1 MAEQRKISKKVSKE
15 KTVTKKESSVY
26 SPYLKNQYFENV
38 IKLMMKEH
46 GYSNVMQVPR
56 IDSIALNM
64 GIGDGKANP
73 KKLES
78 GLAEMTAISGQ
89 SPLITKSKQDVSNF
103 KIRKGYPVGCK
114 VTLRSNRMY
123 EFLDRLISIALP
135 RSRDFKGLSFKSFD
149 GRGNYN
155 FGIKEQIVFTEIN
168 YDDIDSIRGLNVTI
182 VTSSKTDEEAYSLLR
197 AFGLPLREKN
207 KIKNEAV

>member
-1 MAEQRKISKKVSKE
+1 MVDQKKTSKKVPKSKPVV
-15 KTVTKKESSVY
+15 KSVS
-26 SPYLKNQYFENV
+26 SPYVPFLKNHYFKKV
-38 IKLMMKEH
+38 IKSMMDKH

-78 GLAEMTAISGQ
+78 GLSEMTAISGQ

-114 VTLRSNRMY
+114 VTLRSNKMY

-135 RSRDFKGLSFKSFD
+135 RARDFKGLSFKSFD

-155 FGIKEQIVFTEIN
+155 FGIKEQIVFTEID
-168 YDDIDSIRGLNVTI
+168 YDDIDSIRGMNVTI
-182 VTSSKTDEEAYSLLR
+182 VTTSKTDQEAYTLLR
-197 AFGLPLREKN
+197 EFGFPLREKN
-207 KIKNEAV
+207 NKKNEAV